1 MVFLRSLSYVTGR
14 QTLGQLSRLLS
25 RKRGSRGPARTR
37 ILLATFITALATL
50 LLTAVFYN
58 RLVGAQSA
66 ATVLS
71 VTATQP
77 IAGAT
82 PGVFTIRRTGDT
94 SQPLTVQLSLSGTA
108 VQNVD
113 YTLDTPAPANLAPAI
128 VPGKVAQAF
137 SFDGQSRYL
146 QAGADPKL
154 DPTEEATIDAW
165 VYFNQLPSASG
176 QPVMMIADKSSF
188 GRDFLLDAEPDNK
201 FHFSIGTGRK
211 IASAT
216 TIQTGRWYH
225 VAATYK
231 ALTETKIYVN
241 GTLENTLQI
250 DQRRA
255 PSTNVPFTIGRTL
268 GLDFLVRPSFFNG
281 LIDEVHVF
289 NRVLSDAEI
298 RSIFAADSNGLWKP
312 NAATPNCLQPA
323 SGLVGWF
330 TGDGDLRN
338 LAESIFSPGKVGQA
352 FTFNTIGTP
361 NFNNVPEYVQYP
373 SLASQDPTSET
384 TVDAWVNFSALPSE
398 TGNFMTIIDK
408 SGLFRDLSLVVV
420 GDNTIRFSL
429 PFANVAS
436 KTVVQKGR
444 WYHIAATFKANTELK
459 MYINGVLENTAIPG
473 SRAASGSPLTIG
485 NSASDLTR
493 AFTGLIDVQ
502 SRVVSFGNS
511 VHL

>member
-1 MVFLRSLSYVTGR
+1 MVFLQPLSYITAR
-14 QTLGQLSRLLS
+14 QTLGHLSRLLS

-50 LLTAVFYN
+50 LLTGVFYN

-113 YTLDTPAPANLAPAI
+113 YTLDTAAPANLAPAI

-154 DPTEEATIDAW
+154 DPTGEATIDAW

-231 ALTETKIYVN
+231 ALTETKIYVK
-241 GTLENTLQI
+241 GTLENT
-250 DQRRA
+250 
-255 PSTNVPFTIGRTL
+255 
-268 GLDFLVRPSFFNG
+268 
-281 LIDEVHVF
+281 
-289 NRVLSDAEI
+289 
-298 RSIFAADSNGLWKP
+298 
-312 NAATPNCLQPA
+312 
-323 SGLVGWF
+323 
-330 TGDGDLRN
+330 
-338 LAESIFSPGKVGQA
+338 
-352 FTFNTIGTP
+352 
-361 NFNNVPEYVQYP
+361 
-373 SLASQDPTSET
+373 
-384 TVDAWVNFSALPSE
+384 
-398 TGNFMTIIDK
+398 
-408 SGLFRDLSLVVV
+408 
-420 GDNTIRFSL
+420 
-429 PFANVAS
+429 
-436 KTVVQKGR
+436 
-444 WYHIAATFKANTELK
+444 
-459 MYINGVLENTAIPG
+459 
-473 SRAASGSPLTIG
+473 
-485 NSASDLTR
+485 
-493 AFTGLIDVQ
+493 
-502 SRVVSFGNS
+502 
-511 VHL
+511 

>member
-14 QTLGQLSRLLS
+14 QTLGHLSRLLS

-58 RLVGAQSA
+58 RLVGAQNA

-94 SQPLTVQLSLSGTA
+94 SQPLTVQLSLIGTA

-113 YTLDTPAPANLAPAI
+113 YSLDTPAPANLAPAI

-137 SFDGQSRYL
+137 SFDGQSRYV
-146 QAGADPKL
+146 QAAEDPKL
-154 DPTEEATIDAW
+154 DPTEEATVDAW

-176 QPVMMIADKSSF
+176 KIMMIADKSDF
-188 GRDFLLDAEPDNK
+188 GRDFLLDAESDNR

-211 IASAT
+211 VAST
-216 TIQTGRWYH
+216 TVIQTGRWYH

-231 ALTETKIYVN
+231 ALTEVKLYIN
-241 GTLENTLQI
+241 GVLENTLAI

-255 PSTNVPFTIGRTL
+255 PAAVPFTIGRTL
-268 GLDFLVRPSFFNG
+268 GLAFVAGPGYFNG

-298 RSIFAADSNGLWKP
+298 RSIFTADAAGLCKT

-338 LAESIFSPGKVGQA
+338 SAESIFSPGKVGQA
-352 FTFNTIGTP
+352 FTFNTIGTQS
-361 NFNNVPEYVQYP
+361 FNNVPEYVQYP
-373 SLASQDPTSET
+373 SLASQGPTSET

-408 SGLFRDLSLVVV
+408 SGLFRDLSLVAV

-436 KTVVQKGR
+436 NAVVQKGR

-473 SRAASGSPLTIG
+473 SRAAS
-485 NSASDLTR
+485 A
-493 AFTGLIDVQ
+493 
-502 SRVVSFGNS
+502 
-511 VHL
+511 